1 MLLYVVVEKGQQIVI
16 EILIGL
22 GVDMFIFNFVKM
34 VFVYLVVDLGFLEL
48 LCVSFVNGFYL
59 LLGYEFLFYLMYVFV
74 FFFID
79 YFD

>member
-16 EILIGL
+16 EILIDL

-59 LLGYEFLFYLMYVFV
+59 LLCYEFLFYLMYVFV

>member
-59 LLGYEFLFYLMYVFV
+59 LLCYEFLFYFMYVFV
-74 FFFID
+74 FFF
-79 YFD
+79 